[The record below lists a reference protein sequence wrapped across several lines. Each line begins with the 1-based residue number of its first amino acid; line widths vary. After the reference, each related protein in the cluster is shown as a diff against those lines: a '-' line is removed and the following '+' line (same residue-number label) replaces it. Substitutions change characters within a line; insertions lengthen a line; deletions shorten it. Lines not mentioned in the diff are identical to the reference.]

1 MESAAARGVNFFRRD
16 SKMRRVL
23 IVVVLIVAAACLG
36 LWRTN
41 GGVRQGLNR
50 AVGMTADDSE
60 GVTGDETRKSFELKP
75 GDRVS
80 VQGINGTVEI
90 QTSDTKTAEVVV
102 KRTGD
107 SPTSLRRREII
118 IEQTGDGLLV
128 RSKENQLGLWDHLFG
143 HDPKEEVTIKAPRKI
158 ALSLRG
164 VNGRINTGDID
175 GPLEAKGINGR
186 VELGQTSGSAEISG
200 INGNV
205 SVGLRQLGE
214 RGARVSGVNG
224 NIELRLANELNADLT
239 TKGMNGR
246 LNSEIPA
253 VTVDKDDH
261 GSHYSAHIGNG
272 GAPITIS
279 GINGNVRLTPADGAT
294 SSASSDKKPG
304 VANEKSER
312 SAADSKNAKREQ

>member
-1 MESAAARGVNFFRRD
+1 M
-16 SKMRRVL
+16 KRVL
-23 IVVVLIVAAACLG
+23 IVVVLVVAAACLG
-36 LWRTN
+36 LWRTH
-41 GGVRQGLNR
+41 GGVGQGLSR
-50 AVGMTADDSE
+50 AVGIPADNSE
-60 GVTGDETRKSFELKP
+60 GVTGDETRNSFELKL
-75 GDRVS
+75 GDRVQ

-90 QTSDTKTAEVVV
+90 QTSDTKTAEVFV
-102 KRTGD
+102 KRTAD
-107 SPTSLRRREII
+107 SPSSLRRREMI
-118 IEQTGDGLLV
+118 IEQTSDGLLV
-128 RSKENQLGLWDHLFG
+128 RGQENHLGLWERLFG
-143 HDPKEEVTIKAPRKI
+143 RNPKEEVTIKAPRQI

-164 VNGRINTGDID
+164 VNGRVTTSDID

-205 SVGLRQLGE
+205 SVGLRQLDE

-224 NIELRLANELNADLT
+224 NIELRLANDLNADLT
-239 TKGMNGR
+239 TRGMNGR

-253 VTVDKDDH
+253 ITVDKDDH
-261 GSHYSAHIGNG
+261 GSHYSAHIGAG